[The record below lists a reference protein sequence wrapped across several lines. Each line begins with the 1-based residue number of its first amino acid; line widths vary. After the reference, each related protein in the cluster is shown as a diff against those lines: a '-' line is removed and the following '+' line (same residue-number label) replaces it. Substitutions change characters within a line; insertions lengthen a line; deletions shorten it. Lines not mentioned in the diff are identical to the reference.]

1 MEDSIFGKEMIHIHK
16 PRIEE
21 PTKRL
26 TKLDLLRKLSAGTE
40 LRNGINDIVSG
51 GLGALIVIYNSKV
64 ASVFQGGFRVD
75 CKFTSKRL
83 AELAK
88 MDGAIILSEDF
99 KKILYANALLIPDNT
114 LSTTETGTRHQ
125 AAERT
130 AKQIEG
136 LVIAVS
142 QRRGE
147 ITLYYGNNRYV
158 LQHTEPL
165 LGRATETLQILE
177 KQREILNELLTN
189 LNVLEMTGL
198 VSNEDVCRI
207 LQRVEIIKKMSNIIN
222 EHIVELGKDGVI
234 LRMRMREITR
244 GIEKEEALIIRD
256 YIKRPLRIKQFFDSL
271 NFEEILDLDT
281 ICNNLFKESI
291 ELEINTKGYRILSKI
306 GTDKDLADKLVG
318 FFGSLNSVIEADID
332 DLRKILKSD
341 AEDFKR
347 ELSNL
352 REQILVGKNI

>member
-1 MEDSIFGKEMIHIHK
+1 MEENIFEKELINVPK

-21 PTKRL
+21 TTKKL
-26 TKLDLLRKLSAGTE
+26 TKLDILRKLSAGTE
-40 LRNGINDIVSG
+40 LRNGINDIVNG
-51 GLGALIVIYNSKV
+51 GHGALIVVYNSKV
-64 ASVFQGGFRVD
+64 AGVFQGGFRID

-99 KKILYANALLIPDNT
+99 RKIFYANALLIPDNT
-114 LSTTETGTRHQ
+114 LSTVETGTRHQ

-142 QRRGE
+142 QRKGE
-147 ITLYYGNNRYV
+147 ITTYYGNNRYV

-189 LNVLEMTGL
+189 LNVLEMTSL

-207 LQRVEIIKKMSNIIN
+207 LQRIEMIKKMSNIIN
-222 EHIVELGKDGVI
+222 EHIIELGKDGVI

-244 GIEKEEALIIRD
+244 GIEKEEVLIVRD
-256 YIKRPLRIKQFFDSL
+256 YIKRPFRVKQFFDSL
-271 NFEEILDLDT
+271 NFEEILDLDN
-281 ICNNLFKESI
+281 IFRNLFKDSR

-306 GTDKDLADKLVG
+306 GTDKDIVDKLVG
-318 FFGSLNSVIEADID
+318 FFGSLNLVMDADVD
-332 DLRKILKSD
+332 DFKKILKSD
-341 AEDFKR
+341 AENFKK

-352 REQILVGKNI
+352 REQILVGKRI